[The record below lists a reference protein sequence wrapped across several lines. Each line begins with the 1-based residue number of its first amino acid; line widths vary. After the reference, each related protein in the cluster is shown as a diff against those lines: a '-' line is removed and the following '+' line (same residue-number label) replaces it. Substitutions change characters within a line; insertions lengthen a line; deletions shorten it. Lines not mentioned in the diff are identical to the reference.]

1 LELFIDRNK
10 SVGGIPTLW
19 DFGVMENSKK
29 FIFENNYYIR
39 YMRSNTLKSTIIK
52 NIASL
57 DDVQLLREINA
68 LLVQS
73 KRERKIHIPEEKEK
87 EIAIAREQFK
97 NGNFLHQEDVEKR
110 FSKWK
115 D

>member
-1 LELFIDRNK
+1 MELFIDRNK

-87 EIAIAREQFK
+87 EITIAREQFK